1 MDKISGFSKKFVN
14 FFEFLDFFIN
24 KNCWAQKVML
34 KKCQKCPNLIT
45 FEGLRAKKPLN
56 FRAIQG
62 VNFG

>member
-1 MDKISGFSKKFVN
+1 MDKISGFSKNFVN

-45 FEGLRAKKPLN
+45 FEGLRAKKRQNLKAIFEAD
-56 FRAIQG
+56 FR
-62 VNFG
+62 